1 MTRKHFEAIAAA
13 LKASRASV
21 VTVHAMCNVLA
32 GMNPRFDRQ
41 RFLEAAEWRRR
52 PMKPISP
59 KTLADYAD
67 DHRAG
72 KYVPRWVKQSN
83 EFIGLIDPQIWIAAN
98 DLIEER
104 LGSDTINRN
113 TGEE

>member
-13 LKASRASV
+13 LKASKASMA
-21 VTVHAMCNVLA
+21 TVQAMCDVLA

-52 PMKPISP
+52 PMGKPVTP
-59 KTLADYAD
+59 KALADYAD
-67 DHRAG
+67 EHRAG

-83 EFIGLIDPQIWIAAN
+83 EFIELIN
-98 DLIEER
+98 D
-104 LGSDTINRN
+104 
-113 TGEE
+113 